1 MDKSKYQVVVFITEW
16 CPFCIQMFED
26 GVPSVQPEEEGR
38 IKPFDV
44 AELLETAIFGPAS
57 AEVSETEQ

>member
-1 MDKSKYQVVVFITEW
+1 
-16 CPFCIQMFED
+16 MFED
-26 GVPSVQPEEEGR
+26 GVPSIQPEEEGR

-57 AEVSETEQ
+57 AEASETEQ